1 MELVNLTPH
10 ALSLYTPAGVKEIP
24 ASGQLARVR
33 ASSEVVAELEGL
45 AVARPTFEGLTGL
58 PEPRPNTV
66 YVVASLVLTALRA
79 EGTHRPDIVAPG
91 TGPNDGAIRDS
102 AGRVVGITRFNCM

>member
-1 MELVNLTPH
+1 MTLINLTPH
-10 ALSLYTPAGVKEIP
+10 AISLYTPTGVKEIP

-33 ASSEVVAELEGL
+33 ASSEVVTELEGL

-58 PEPRPNTV
+58 PEPRPNTI

-79 EGTHRPDIVAPG
+79 AGIYRPDVVAPG
-91 TGPNDGAIRDS
+91 TGPNDGAIRDANS
-102 AGRVVGITRFNCM
+102 RVVGITRFTCM